1 MNRRFAF
8 ACLHAFLC
16 SGLHL
21 VAQQAASSGTTQNQ
35 VQAPAQAGKSAQPG
49 DYVLKVSTQLVDLD
63 IVVTDKQ
70 GNIVDNLNKGDFKIT
85 EDKQPQ
91 TILNFDRPLAH
102 ALPGNLSIDSTQELD
117 RVAPEAPVSIIVLDE
132 INTRFEDEVFARY
145 SLEKYLKTQSDMLP
159 QPTMLVA
166 ITLDHFIV
174 LRDYTTS
181 RKQIVD
187 ALDHHFIAY
196 PWRGNGSWQNE
207 QISQAF
213 ASLRQVAQATAGH
226 RGHKNMIWIGR
237 GFPSIQMQN
246 MLDVDRDAL
255 ETAIATCTNMLR
267 DARITLYT
275 VDPAG
280 ISAAPTQT
288 DINGGTMDDPFGG
301 EVDFNALATATGGRT
316 FMNRNDVDNLIG
328 KSVRDGSEFYTLAYK
343 PTTRSDDPAK
353 FRAIRVIMKDP
364 HLVATT
370 REGYYVQPT
379 SPPPPKVTTTAAS
392 GTPAAGTDENA
403 LAVDLNTAADSTM
416 VYDGLPITVTRD
428 TANPNQFTIRI
439 AASGLDWTAN
449 GEATPKVELAL
460 VVSSFDRKGKLLNR
474 SAHMLDVPAKSSEP
488 HSLDLQTRIDT
499 TSPAARV
506 RFVVRDSSSGKV
518 GADNAY
524 LIDKNLI
531 VDPAAVNLQT
541 PSRRRR

>member
-1 MNRRFAF
+1 MNRPFALV
-8 ACLHAFLC
+8 CLHIFLL
-16 SGLHL
+16 SGMHL
-21 VAQQAASSGTTQNQ
+21 SAQQATPSGTTQNPLQ
-35 VQAPAQAGKSAQPG
+35 PSAQPSAQPG
-49 DYVLKVSTQLVDLD
+49 SYVLKVSTQLVDLD
-63 IVVTDKQ
+63 VVVTDKQ
-70 GNIVDNLNKGDFKIT
+70 GNIVDNLSKNDFKVT

-102 ALPGNLSIDSTQELD
+102 ALPGNLSIESTQQLD
-117 RVAPEAPVSIIVLDE
+117 RAAPEAPVSIIVLDE

-181 RKQIVD
+181 KKEIID

-196 PWRGNGSWQNE
+196 PWRSTGSWQSE

-246 MLDVDRDAL
+246 MLDVDREAL
-255 ETAIATCTNMLR
+255 ETAIAACTNMLR

-280 ISAAPTQT
+280 ISAAPTET

-316 FMNRNDVDNLIG
+316 FTNRNDVDNLIG

-364 HLVATT
+364 HLIATT
-370 REGYYVQPT
+370 REGYYVQPA
-379 SPPPPKVTTTAAS
+379 SPAPVKTATASS
-392 GTPAAGTDENA
+392 GTPAAGTDENDM
-403 LAVDLNTAADSTM
+403 AVDLNSAADSTM
-416 VYDGLPITVTRD
+416 VYDGLPLTVVRD
-428 TANPNQFTIRI
+428 TANPNQFTLHI
-439 AASGLDWTAN
+439 AASGLDWAAG
-449 GEATPKVELAL
+449 GETTPRVQLAL

-474 SAHMLDVPAKSSEP
+474 EARMLNVPSKSAEP

-499 TSPAARV
+499 ASPAARV
-506 RFVVRDSSSGKV
+506 RFVVRDTASGKV

-524 LIDKNLI
+524 LIDK
-531 VDPAAVNLQT
+531 
-541 PSRRRR
+541 

>member
-1 MNRRFAF
+1 MHRRFAF
-8 ACLHAFLC
+8 ACLHVLLC
-16 SGLHL
+16 HGLHL
-21 VAQQAASSGTTQNQ
+21 AAQQTSPSGTT
-35 VQAPAQAGKSAQPG
+35 PGESAQPG

-63 IVVTDKQ
+63 VVVTDKQ
-70 GNIVDNLNKGDFKIT
+70 GNIVDNLNKDDFKVT

-102 ALPGNLSIDSTQELD
+102 ALPRNLAIDSTRELD
-117 RVAPEAPVSIIVLDE
+117 RVAPEAPVSILVLDE

-145 SLEKYLKTQSDMLP
+145 SLEKYLKTQSDMLS

-166 ITLDHFIV
+166 ITVDHFIV

-181 RKQIVD
+181 RKEIVD

-196 PWRGNGSWQNE
+196 PWRSNGSWQNE

-267 DARITLYT
+267 DARVTLYT

-301 EVDFNALATATGGRT
+301 EVDFNALATATGGRA

-343 PTTRSDDPAK
+343 PTTRSNDPAK
-353 FRAIRVIMKDP
+353 FRAIRVIMKDQ

-370 REGYYVQPT
+370 REGYYVQPA
-379 SPPPPKVTTTAAS
+379 SPPATKATTTAAS
-392 GTPAAGTDENA
+392 GTPVAGTDEND
-403 LAVDLNTAADSTM
+403 LAVDLNSAADSTM
-416 VYDGLPITVTRD
+416 VYDGLPLTVTRD
-428 TANPNQFTIRI
+428 TANPNQFTIHI
-439 AASGLDWTAN
+439 AASGLDWTA
-449 GEATPKVELAL
+449 GGATPKVQLAL
-460 VVSSFDRKGKLLNR
+460 VVSSFDRKGRLLNR
-474 SAHMLDVPAKSSEP
+474 NAHMLDVPAKSSEP

-499 TSPAARV
+499 ASPAARV
-506 RFVVRDSSSGKV
+506 RFVVRDAASGKV

-531 VDPAAVNLQT
+531 VDPASVNPQT
-541 PSRRRR
+541 PSRHRR

>member
-8 ACLHAFLC
+8 ACLHVFLF
-16 SGLHL
+16 SGIALA
-21 VAQQAASSGTTQNQ
+21 AQQAAPSGTTQNQ
-35 VQAPAQAGKSAQPG
+35 VQPSAQPG

-70 GNIVDNLNKGDFKIT
+70 GNIVDNLNKNDFKVL

-102 ALPGNLSIDSTQELD
+102 ALPGNLQINSTQELD
-117 RVAPEAPVSIIVLDE
+117 RTAPEAPVSIIVLDE

-145 SLEKYLKTQSDMLP
+145 SLDKYLKTQSDMLP
-159 QPTMLVA
+159 QPTMLIA

-181 RKQIVD
+181 KKEIVD

-196 PWRGNGSWQNE
+196 PWRSNGNWQNE

-255 ETAIATCTNMLR
+255 ETAIASCTNMLR

-280 ISAAPTQT
+280 ISAAPTET

-316 FMNRNDVDNLIG
+316 FFNRNDVDNLIG

-353 FRAIRVIMKDP
+353 FRKIRVVMKDP
-364 HLVATT
+364 HLIATT
-370 REGYYVQPT
+370 REGYYVQPA
-379 SPPPPKVTTTAAS
+379 SASAPAKVTTAS
-392 GTPAAGTDENA
+392 SATPTTGTGEND
-403 LAVDLNTAADSTM
+403 LAVDLNSAADSTM
-416 VYDGLPITVTRD
+416 IYDGLPLTLTRD
-428 TANPNQFTIRI
+428 TTNPNQFTIHI
-439 AASGLDWTAN
+439 AASGLDWTA
-449 GEATPKVELAL
+449 GGASTPKVQLAL
-460 VVSSFDRKGKLLNR
+460 IVSSFDRKGKLLSRNAR
-474 SAHMLDVPAKSSEP
+474 MLDVPAKSSEP

-499 TSPAARV
+499 ASPAARV
-506 RFVVRDSSSGKV
+506 RFVVRDASSGKV
-518 GADNAY
+518 GAGISTILTNPGVFIAS
-524 LIDKNLI
+524 
-531 VDPAAVNLQT
+531 VA
-541 PSRRRR
+541 S

>member
-8 ACLHAFLC
+8 VCLHVFLF
-16 SGLHL
+16 SGIHL
-21 VAQQAASSGTTQNQ
+21 MAQQAVPPLAPSEPQNQ
-35 VQAPAQAGKSAQPG
+35 NQSSAQPG

-63 IVVTDKQ
+63 VVVTDKQ
-70 GNIVDNLNKGDFKIT
+70 GNIVDNLSKNDFKVT

-102 ALPGNLSIDSTQELD
+102 VLPSNLSIDSTQELD
-117 RVAPEAPVSIIVLDE
+117 RAAPEAPVSIIVLDE

-145 SLEKYLKTQSDMLP
+145 SLERYLKTQSDMLP

-174 LRDYTTS
+174 LHDYTTS
-181 RKQIVD
+181 KKEIVD

-196 PWRGNGSWQNE
+196 PWRSNGNWQSE

-255 ETAIATCTNMLR
+255 ETAIASCTNMLR

-280 ISAAPTQT
+280 ISAAPTET
-288 DINGGTMDDPFGG
+288 DVNGGTMDDPFGG

-316 FMNRNDVDNLIG
+316 FLNRNDVDNLIG

-343 PTTRSDDPAK
+343 PTTRSDDPAR
-353 FRAIRVIMKDP
+353 FRKIHVIMKDP
-364 HLVATT
+364 HLIATT

-379 SPPPPKVTTTAAS
+379 SPSPAKATTASS
-392 GTPAAGTDENA
+392 GTPAAGTDEND
-403 LAVDLNTAADSTM
+403 LAVDLNSAADSTM

-428 TANPNQFTIRI
+428 ATNPNQFSIHI
-439 AASGLDWTAN
+439 AASGLDWTGG
-449 GEATPKVELAL
+449 GESTPKVQLAL

-474 SAHMLDVPAKSSEP
+474 DARMLNVPAKSSEP

-499 TSPAARV
+499 ASPAARI
-506 RFVVRDSSSGKV
+506 RFVVRDASSGKV

-524 LIDKNLI
+524 LIDKKLV
-531 VDPAAVNLQT
+531 VDPAAVNPQT
-541 PSRRRR
+541 PSHRRH

>member
-1 MNRRFAF
+1 MNRPFAL
-8 ACLHAFLC
+8 ACLQIFLF
-16 SGLHL
+16 SGMHL
-21 VAQQAASSGTTQNQ
+21 TAQQATPSATTQNQ
-35 VQAPAQAGKSAQPG
+35 VQPPAQQRDSAQPG

-63 IVVTDKQ
+63 VVVTDKQ
-70 GNIVDNLNKGDFKIT
+70 GNIVDNLSKNDFKIT

-102 ALPGNLSIDSTQELD
+102 ALPGNLSIDSTRELD
-117 RVAPEAPVSIIVLDE
+117 RAAPEAPVSIIVLDE

-181 RKQIVD
+181 KKEVID

-196 PWRGNGSWQNE
+196 PWRSNGSWQSE

-246 MLDVDRDAL
+246 MLDVDREAL
-255 ETAIATCTNMLR
+255 ETAIAACTNMLR

-280 ISAAPTQT
+280 MSAAPTET

-343 PTTRSDDPAK
+343 PTTRSDDPAR
-353 FRAIRVIMKDP
+353 FRAIRVVMKDP
-364 HLVATT
+364 HLIATT
-370 REGYYVQPT
+370 REGYYVQPA
-379 SPPPPKVTTTAAS
+379 SPPPVKTATASS
-392 GTPAAGTDENA
+392 GTPVAGTDEND
-403 LAVDLNTAADSTM
+403 LAVDLNSAADSTM
-416 VYDGLPITVTRD
+416 VYDGLPLTVTRD
-428 TANPNQFTIRI
+428 TANPNQFTIHL
-439 AASGLDWTAN
+439 AASGLDWTAG
-449 GEATPKVELAL
+449 GEATPRVQLAL

-474 SAHMLDVPAKSSEP
+474 DARMLNVPAKSSEP

-499 TSPAARV
+499 ASPAARV
-506 RFVVRDSSSGKV
+506 RFVVRDSASGKV

-524 LIDKNLI
+524 LVDKKLL
-531 VDPAAVNLQT
+531 VDPAAVNPQT
-541 PSRRRR
+541 PSRRR